1 MSETSAAPSAP
12 SRKVARTT
20 LADLDLSL
28 GKKVRLHRLLYESG
42 LGNGSLMVL
51 PIDQGLE
58 HGPVDFFPNPPS
70 QDPDYQWRLA
80 AEGGYNA
87 VACHFGLAR
96 RYMDRYAGR
105 VPLILK
111 LNGKTNIPSDADAFS
126 SLTSTVEDGVA
137 LGADAVGYTL
147 YVGSPR
153 QDEDIQQ
160 FMEIREAADRYN
172 MPVVM
177 WAYPRGSAIGEK
189 GGRDSLYAVD
199 YAARVALEL
208 GADVVKLNLPKP
220 SSKDA
225 AQPEPYASM
234 EWDFAEG
241 ARRVFASAGRTLVL
255 VSGGSKLSDED
266 LLDKARVAMES
277 GATGLIFGRN
287 MWQRPFDEALA
298 VTERVKQLLGEYP
311 A

>member
-96 RYMDRYAGR
+96 
-105 VPLILK
+105 
-111 LNGKTNIPSDADAFS
+111 
-126 SLTSTVEDGVA
+126 
-137 LGADAVGYTL
+137 
-147 YVGSPR
+147 
-153 QDEDIQQ
+153 
-160 FMEIREAADRYN
+160 
-172 MPVVM
+172 
-177 WAYPRGSAIGEK
+177 
-189 GGRDSLYAVD
+189 
-199 YAARVALEL
+199 
-208 GADVVKLNLPKP
+208 
-220 SSKDA
+220 
-225 AQPEPYASM
+225 
-234 EWDFAEG
+234 
-241 ARRVFASAGRTLVL
+241 
-255 VSGGSKLSDED
+255 
-266 LLDKARVAMES
+266 
-277 GATGLIFGRN
+277 
-287 MWQRPFDEALA
+287 
-298 VTERVKQLLGEYP
+298 
-311 A
+311 